1 MSHHSLFTCA
11 LASISFLAGGLVQ
24 AGDYFISNEEN
35 YNTSIAD
42 TLGIPISSGCA
53 MLGTLTNWNY
63 NFNDAKWANG
73 GNEYDQGNLSYSQI
87 VDIRNNFVSTLNISP
102 SDNGSI
108 TNGGLFSLSG
118 SYQQPTGLAL
128 ENTPLYLMV
137 GNGSTI
143 DVSTEIAVFVFR
155 KTEDGNLATY
165 PSDPDFPGSNYL
177 DFLSRDKAVA
187 LESEWYVECILGHNT
202 PDGFQLIPEPATATL
217 GLLGLAA
224 LMMRRRR

>member
-1 MSHHSLFTCA
+1 M
-11 LASISFLAGGLVQ
+11 G
-24 AGDYFISNEEN
+24 
-35 YNTSIAD
+35 
-42 TLGIPISSGCA
+42 
-53 MLGTLTNWNY
+53 
-63 NFNDAKWANG
+63 ANG

>member
-24 AGDYFISNEEN
+24 AGDYFISNEED

-42 TLGIPISSGCA
+42 TLGIPLSSGCA

-118 SYQQPTGLAL
+118 SYQQPTGLTL

-187 LESEWYVECILGHNT
+187 LESE
-202 PDGFQLIPEPATATL
+202 
-217 GLLGLAA
+217 
-224 LMMRRRR
+224 

>member
-42 TLGIPISSGCA
+42 TLGIPLSSGCA

-118 SYQQPTGLAL
+118 SYQQLRDWPWKI
-128 ENTPLYLMV
+128 PLF
-137 GNGSTI
+137 I
-143 DVSTEIAVFVFR
+143 
-155 KTEDGNLATY
+155 
-165 PSDPDFPGSNYL
+165 
-177 DFLSRDKAVA
+177 
-187 LESEWYVECILGHNT
+187 
-202 PDGFQLIPEPATATL
+202 
-217 GLLGLAA
+217 
-224 LMMRRRR
+224 

>member
-42 TLGIPISSGCA
+42 TLGIPLSSGCA

-177 DFLSRDKAVA
+177 DSELCRIIL
-187 LESEWYVECILGHNT
+187 LECCIGANA
-202 PDGFQLIPEPATATL
+202 DI
-217 GLLGLAA
+217 
-224 LMMRRRR
+224 R

>member
-24 AGDYFISNEEN
+24 AGDYFISNEED

-42 TLGIPISSGCA
+42 TLGIPLSSGCA

-118 SYQQPTGLAL
+118 SYQQPAGLTL

-187 LESEWYVECILGHNT
+187 LKSEWYAECILGHNT

>member
-24 AGDYFISNEEN
+24 AGDYFISNEED

-42 TLGIPISSGCA
+42 TLGIPLSSGCA

-118 SYQQPTGLAL
+118 SYQQPTGLTL

-177 DFLSRDKAVA
+177 DFLSRIKLLHWKVNGMLNAS
-187 LESEWYVECILGHNT
+187 L
-202 PDGFQLIPEPATATL
+202 ATTL
-217 GLLGLAA
+217 PMDSSSFPNRPRPHWACLAW
-224 LMMRRRR
+224 RP

>member
-42 TLGIPISSGCA
+42 TLGIPLSSGCA

-187 LESEWYVECILGHNT
+187 LESEWVC
-202 PDGFQLIPEPATATL
+202 
-217 GLLGLAA
+217 
-224 LMMRRRR
+224 

>member
-1 MSHHSLFTCA
+1 MSHYSFFTCA

-24 AGDYFISNEEN
+24 AGDYLISNEED

-42 TLGIPISSGCA
+42 TLGIPLSSGCA

-63 NFNDAKWANG
+63 NFNDVKWANG

-87 VDIRNNFVSTLNISP
+87 VDIRNNFVSTLNVSS

-118 SYQQPTGLAL
+118 SYQQPAGLTL

-143 DVSTEIAVFVFR
+143 DASTEIAVFVFR
-155 KTEDGNLATY
+155 NTEDGSLATY
-165 PSDPDFPGSNYL
+165 PSDPNFPS
-177 DFLSRDKAVA
+177 SK
-187 LESEWYVECILGHNT
+187 
-202 PDGFQLIPEPATATL
+202 
-217 GLLGLAA
+217 LLCTEAFSCTKTW
-224 LMMRRRR
+224 MERVP